1 VFRSIATVS
10 LGGTL
15 VDKLTAISAAGF
27 DGVEIFENDLFYFEG
42 TAADVKRIADDR
54 GLRIVLFQPFRDF
67 EAGPREK
74 LQRNLDRA
82 ERKFDLMGELAT
94 DLMLVCSS
102 IAPDTVDDDALAAA
116 DLHAL
121 GERAARRGLRVGYE
135 ALGWGRH
142 VNTYGHALKIV
153 EQADHPAVGLVLD
166 SFHTLCIGDD
176 IAPIGEI
183 PSERIFFVQIADA
196 PMIKLDPL
204 SWSRHFRL
212 FPGQGGMPVTPFVR
226 NVIASGYAGAI
237 SLEIFN
243 DEFRAAPP
251 RPIAIDAMRSLVL
264 LEEEL
269 LATPEAGSQA
279 QATTKPT
286 AGVVA
291 GMLAP
296 PAPPICSGVEFV
308 EFAVDEATRPR
319 LAGLFDRMGF
329 ARAGQHRS
337 KDVSLHRQG
346 DVHLIINSEKESFAR
361 SFVEQHGSSVCALA
375 FRVDDAQRAVERA
388 LRYRAQIFRGRVGPN
403 ELVIPAVRGLEGSLV
418 YLVDR
423 FGAQGSI
430 YDVDFLTADAAAA
443 PADCGLQ
450 RVDHVAQVMPRGQF
464 DGALLFYCAVFGFD
478 AAPAFELMDPY
489 GLIQSRVVESRER
502 AIRLPLNASQAP
514 NTTSARFVADYR
526 GAGIHHIAIATGD
539 LFATTARMRQN
550 GVPLLDIPGSYYDNL
565 AAVHDLPPA
574 RVAEMRRLSI
584 LYDRASGGEFF
595 HAYTRAFDHRFFFE
609 LVERRDYDGFGA
621 VNAPVRM
628 AAQALQ
634 EKLQATAR

>member
-1 VFRSIATVS
+1 MFRSIATVS

-74 LQRNLDRA
+74 LQRNLDR
-82 ERKFDLMGELAT
+82 GELET

-142 VNTYGHALKIV
+142 VNTYRHALKIV

-176 IAPIGEI
+176 IAPIAEI

-264 LEEEL
+264 LEEQL
-269 LATPEAGSQA
+269 LAGPDDKPAGI
-279 QATTKPT
+279 
-286 AGVVA
+286 VA
-291 GMLAP
+291 GTLAP
-296 PAPPICSGVEFV
+296 PAPPACSGVEFV
-308 EFAVDEATRPR
+308 EFAVDDATRPR
-319 LAGLFDRMGF
+319 LAALFESMGF
-329 ARAGQHRS
+329 ARAGQHKS
-337 KDVSLHRQG
+337 KDVSLH
-346 DVHLIINSEKESFAR
+346 
-361 SFVEQHGSSVCALA
+361 
-375 FRVDDAQRAVERA
+375 
-388 LRYRAQIFRGRVGPN
+388 
-403 ELVIPAVRGLEGSLV
+403 
-418 YLVDR
+418 
-423 FGAQGSI
+423 
-430 YDVDFLTADAAAA
+430 
-443 PADCGLQ
+443 
-450 RVDHVAQVMPRGQF
+450 
-464 DGALLFYCAVFGFD
+464 
-478 AAPAFELMDPY
+478 
-489 GLIQSRVVESRER
+489 
-502 AIRLPLNASQAP
+502 SQ
-514 NTTSARFVADYR
+514 
-526 GAGIHHIAIATGD
+526 
-539 LFATTARMRQN
+539 
-550 GVPLLDIPGSYYDNL
+550 
-565 AAVHDLPPA
+565 
-574 RVAEMRRLSI
+574 
-584 LYDRASGGEFF
+584 
-595 HAYTRAFDHRFFFE
+595 
-609 LVERRDYDGFGA
+609 
-621 VNAPVRM
+621 
-628 AAQALQ
+628 
-634 EKLQATAR
+634 

>member
-1 VFRSIATVS
+1 MFRSIATVS

-27 DGVEIFENDLFYFEG
+27 DGVEIFENDLFYFDG
-42 TAADVKRIADDR
+42 TAADVKRIAEDR
-54 GLRIVLFQPFRDF
+54 GLRIMLFQPFRDF

-82 ERKFDLMGELAT
+82 ERKFDLMGELET

-102 IAPDTVDDDALAAA
+102 VAADVIDDDSLAAA
-116 DLHAL
+116 DLYSL
-121 GERAARRGLRVGYE
+121 GERAARRGLRIGYE

-142 VNTYGHALKIV
+142 VSTFGHALKIV

-176 IAPIGEI
+176 IAPIAWI

-212 FPGQGGMPVTPFVR
+212 FPGQGGMPVLPFMR
-226 NVIASGYAGAI
+226 NVIASGYAGPI

-264 LEEEL
+264 LEEQL
-269 LATPEAGSQA
+269 LAGPDDAPASGIIAG
-279 QATTKPT
+279 T
-286 AGVVA
+286 
-291 GMLAP
+291 LAP
-296 PAPPICSGVEFV
+296 PAPPVCSGIEFV
-308 EFAVDEATRPR
+308 EFAVDDATRPR
-319 LAGLFDRMGF
+319 LAALFEAMGF
-329 ARAGQHRS
+329 APAGQHKS
-337 KDVSLHRQG
+337 KDVSLYAQG
-346 DVHLIINSEKESFAR
+346 DVHLIINAEKESFAR
-361 SFVEQHGSSVCALA
+361 SFVEQHGPSVCALA
-375 FRVDDAQRAVERA
+375 FRLDDAQRAVERA

-403 ELVIPAVRGLEGSLV
+403 ELVIPAIRGQEGSLI

-423 FGAQGSI
+423 FGEAGSI
-430 YDVDFLTADAAAA
+430 YDVDFTPADGAAAG
-443 PADCGLQ
+443 PGCGLT
-450 RVDHVAQVMPRGQF
+450 RIDHIAQVMPRSQF
-464 DGALLFYCAVFGFD
+464 DGALLFYRSVFGFD
-478 AAPAFELMDPY
+478 AEPAFEMIDPY

-502 AIRLPLNASQAP
+502 SIRMPLNASQAP
-514 NTTSARFVADYR
+514 NTTTARFVADYR
-526 GAGIHHIAIATGD
+526 GAGVHHIATATDD
-539 LFATTARMRQN
+539 LFATIARMRAAK
-550 GVPLLDIPGSYYDNL
+550 VPLLDIPGSYYDNL
-565 AAVHDLPPA
+565 AAVHDLPA
-574 RVAEMRRLSI
+574 DRLAEMRRLSI
-584 LYDRASGGEFF
+584 LYDRGPTGEFF

-609 LVERRDYDGFGA
+609 LVERRNYDGFGA
-621 VNAPVRM
+621 ANASVRL

-634 EKLQATAR
+634 EKSAR